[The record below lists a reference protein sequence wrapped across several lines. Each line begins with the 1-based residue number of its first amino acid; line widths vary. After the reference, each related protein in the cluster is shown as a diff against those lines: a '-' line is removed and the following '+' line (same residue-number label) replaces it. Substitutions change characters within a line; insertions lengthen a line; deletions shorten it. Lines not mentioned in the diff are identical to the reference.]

1 MASSVKLPLFPLQLV
16 VYPGEELNLHIF
28 EPRYRQLI
36 TDTEVSGQSFGIP
49 TVLDGKMMTVATE
62 VKLLEV
68 SKRYPSGESDV
79 KTEGQR
85 VFFLENYETNLGK
98 KMYAG
103 GTIRFVDL
111 DLEEDPV
118 LNAEIVLLTREIYR
132 RLRVDRELKEADQ
145 GFRTYDIAH
154 YIGMSR
160 EQEYQLL
167 TLFNALDRQHFLLEH
182 LHAIRP
188 EIEER
193 LDIRAKA
200 LMNGHFKHLSPP
212 NF

>member
-16 VYPGEELNLHIF
+16 VFPGEELNLHIF

-36 TDTEVSGQSFGIP
+36 SDTEVSGQTFGIP
-49 TVLDGKMMTVATE
+49 TVLDGKMMKVATE

-79 KTEGQR
+79 KTAAKR

-98 KMYAG
+98 KLYAG
-103 GTIRFVDL
+103 GNVRFVDL
-111 DLEEDPV
+111 DMAEDPV
-118 LNAEIVLLTREIYR
+118 INEEIILLTKEIYR
-132 RLRVDRELKEADQ
+132 RLRVDREVKEAAE
-145 GFRTYDIAH
+145 GFCTYDIAH
-154 YIGMSR
+154 YVGMSR
-160 EQEYQLL
+160 EQEYELL
-167 TLFNALDRQHFLLEH
+167 TLFNALDRQQFLLEH